1 MLLRLELPGFT
12 RDNWKSNVRGEV
24 KIHRKYSDM
33 ESWNGAETADITYND
48 IHGDFTRLL
57 IDKGYLPSAVWQN
70 ARPLYYLEVK
80 TTTKECN
87 TRFFMSKSQHQRVS
101 PRTILERLSHHQK
114 LIREISKDETDGIDR
129 RTGGDPSLHDP
140 ASLRPWS
147 GRNRFAH
154 LSGS

>member
-12 RDNWKSNVRGEV
+12 RDNWKSIVQGEV

-48 IHGDFTRLL
+48 IQGNFTRLL
-57 IDKGYLPSAVWQN
+57 IDNGYLPSDVWQN

-87 TRFFMSKSQHQRVS
+87 THFFMSKSQYQRVI
-101 PRTILERLSHHQK
+101 PRAILERFPIIK
-114 LIREISKDETDGIDR
+114 C
-129 RTGGDPSLHDP
+129 
-140 ASLRPWS
+140 
-147 GRNRFAH
+147 
-154 LSGS
+154 